1 MNEKKKIWRNVNQ
14 GIYCSPLNESET
26 RNLITDHLTRM
37 GYVIGIVLFDWTWAS
52 ADLLCSVY
60 RSVMR
65 DLRIFYSTDFFFGQ
79 FFRSRYMTN
88 TDPLTTF
95 IFFTQCHLNS
105 LIATI
110 KGQRCLVDST
120 TWRHHSDLFW
130 SVVTWHDQ
138 DQINCSTLKDDVTIH
153 LLTSLYFN
161 QTTDCCCF
169 KNIFSTYF
177 RDF

>member
-1 MNEKKKIWRNVNQ
+1 MKKCQSGHLLFTTERIRDQKLNYRPFNTY
-14 GIYCSPLNESET
+14 GIHYRDSSLWLDLGQCWSFVQCVQVSYAWPQNF
-26 RNLITDHLTRM
+26 
-37 GYVIGIVLFDWTWAS
+37 LFYW
-52 ADLLCSVY
+52 
-60 RSVMR
+60 
-65 DLRIFYSTDFFFGQ
+65 FFFGQ
-79 FFRSRYMTN
+79 FFQSQYMTN